1 MVAIRLSR
9 TGAKKRPSYR
19 VVVIDSRRARDSRNI
34 EIVGHYNPRPD
45 PIEVVLKRDRIDYWV
60 SVGAQLSDTVKR
72 LVRHFD
78 ERVAGEAENGASAP
92 VPTASDDAPEAV
104 VEEAAA
110 PSASAPGAPVPVAPG
125 EEMDEDSDEV
135 EALLELDEAAGP
147 SPADE
152 EPSAVA
158 DLPEAAVVEEA
169 EEPAPESPE
178 ALSTEPEAVAEAD
191 PVIETDTAPVP
202 EPEAA
207 ADPEPVPVPEFEA
220 AAEAEPAPVPDAEPV
235 SEADAAPE
243 PEAAADPEPVP
254 APELEAAAEAA
265 PAADPEP
272 DSEETDDTIV
282 EDADS
287 ESQTAEAKP
296 E

>member
-78 ERVAGEAENGASAP
+78 ERVADEAKNGAP
-92 VPTASDDAPEAV
+92 APEPAAAVEAPEEV

-110 PSASAPGAPVPVAPG
+110 PEASAPGAPGPVAPG
-125 EEMDEDSDEV
+125 EEVDEDSDVV
-135 EALLELDEAAGP
+135 EALLELEGAAGSSEEAAVEEEPFAVAGASEIAVAEAAG
-147 SPADE
+147 
-152 EPSAVA
+152 
-158 DLPEAAVVEEA
+158 DLS
-169 EEPAPESPE
+169 PESPE
-178 ALSTEPEAVAEAD
+178 AASAEPVAVGEAD
-191 PVIETDTAPVP
+191 SATAP

-207 ADPEPVPVPEFEA
+207 AEAAPEAALEPEAAAEGESEAAPEPAA
-220 AAEAEPAPVPDAEPV
+220 AAEAEPAAV
-235 SEADAAPE
+235 PE
-243 PEAAADPEPVP
+243 PEADEPGEP
-254 APELEAAAEAA
+254 IAEG
-265 PAADPEP
+265 
-272 DSEETDDTIV
+272 
-282 EDADS
+282 ADS
-287 ESQTAEAKP
+287 GSQPAEAKP

>member
-78 ERVAGEAENGASAP
+78 ERVADEAKNGAP
-92 VPTASDDAPEAV
+92 APEPAAAVEAPEEV

-110 PSASAPGAPVPVAPG
+110 PEASAPGAPVPVAPG
-125 EEMDEDSDEV
+125 EEVDEDSDVV
-135 EALLELDEAAGP
+135 EALLELEGAAG
-147 SPADE
+147 SSE
-152 EPSAVA
+152 
-158 DLPEAAVVEEA
+158 EAAVE
-169 EEPAPESPE
+169 EEPFAVAGASEI
-178 ALSTEPEAVAEAD
+178 AVAEAASAE
-191 PVIETDTAPVP
+191 PVAVGEADSATAP

-207 ADPEPVPVPEFEA
+207 AEAAPEAALEPEAAAEGESEAAPEPAA
-220 AAEAEPAPVPDAEPV
+220 AAEAEPAAV
-235 SEADAAPE
+235 PE
-243 PEAAADPEPVP
+243 PEADEPGEP
-254 APELEAAAEAA
+254 IAEG
-265 PAADPEP
+265 
-272 DSEETDDTIV
+272 
-282 EDADS
+282 ADS
-287 ESQTAEAKP
+287 GSQPAEAKP